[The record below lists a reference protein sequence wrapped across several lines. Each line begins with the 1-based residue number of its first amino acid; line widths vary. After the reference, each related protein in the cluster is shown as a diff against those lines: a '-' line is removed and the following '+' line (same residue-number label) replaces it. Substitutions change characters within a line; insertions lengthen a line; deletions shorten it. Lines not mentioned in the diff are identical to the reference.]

1 MICLIETVLL
11 SERKNDNITP
21 KMFAYLDSWRGLISW
36 NLRVAWP
43 LHLIKH
49 VPDQYLVVPIPM
61 SLAACSP
68 LYFLNLFDLKFRIMI
83 GTKFISGAPLDKA
96 MQWKVTQL

>member
-1 MICLIETVLL
+1 MEKKKSQYYAKDVRLSGFMERTDLL
-11 SERKNDNITP
+11 EP
-21 KMFAYLDSWRGLISW
+21 KS
-36 NLRVAWP
+36 WP

-68 LYFLNLFDLKFRIMI
+68 LYFLNLLDLKFRIMI